1 MPDIV
6 DGRTRS
12 RMMSGIRSGNTK
24 PELLIRKGLH
34 ALGFRY
40 KLHDRNLAGR
50 PDMVFPRYRAA
61 VFVHG
66 CFWHGHDCPLFK
78 LPETRR
84 DFWLSKIERNRER
97 DERVLEQLYASG
109 WRTLT
114 VWECSIRGRY
124 RIGLPETLQTV
135 AGWLQSD
142 ELAGS
147 IRGLA

>member
-124 RIGLPETLQTV
+124 RIGLPETLQTG

>member
-1 MPDIV
+1 
-6 DGRTRS
+6 
-12 RMMSGIRSGNTK
+12 MSGIRSGNTK